1 MSNKYI
7 YTHKLTLSTFN
18 LNHNSYTMKISSFIV
33 TIIIIS
39 FSMSVF
45 GDDYSSIA
53 LKIPSLEDLSAIGDD
68 LSYSFYHERCHDVEG
83 IIYRKV
89 KEWVYKDPTLA
100 PSLLRLQYHDCVV
113 RGCDASILLDH
124 EGSEKTANASK
135 SLRGFEVIDDIKA
148 EIEKHCPR
156 TVSCADIL
164 TAVARDATVLA
175 GGPYWTVPYGRKD
188 GRLSLAKEAE
198 IVPKGSESV
207 TNLIEFFQ
215 SKGLNVLDL
224 VVLSGA
230 HTIGRA
236 TCESVQHR
244 LYDYKGTNKPDPSL
258 DPKYLNYLRR
268 KCRWASENVHLDG
281 ETPDTFDTQYYHNLK
296 KNMGLL
302 STDQLLYTDSR
313 TKPIA
318 TGLSFESSLFKNQF
332 GVSMVKLASILD
344 YTSQDDGEI
353 RVDCKYVN
361 QYS

>member
-1 MSNKYI
+1 MKMSSFFI
-7 YTHKLTLSTFN
+7 TIIVISLST
-18 LNHNSYTMKISSFIV
+18 M
-33 TIIIIS
+33 
-39 FSMSVF
+39 VF
-45 GDDYSSIA
+45 ADDYSSMA
-53 LKIPSLEDLSAIGDD
+53 LKVPTLKDLSAIGDD

-89 KEWVYKDPTLA
+89 KEWVYKDPSLA

-113 RGCDASILLDH
+113 R
-124 EGSEKTANASK
+124 
-135 SLRGFEVIDDIKA
+135 
-148 EIEKHCPR
+148 
-156 TVSCADIL
+156 
-164 TAVARDATVLA
+164 
-175 GGPYWTVPYGRKD
+175 
-188 GRLSLAKEAE
+188 
-198 IVPKGSESV
+198 
-207 TNLIEFFQ
+207 
-215 SKGLNVLDL
+215 GLNVLDL

-244 LYDYKGTNKPDPSL
+244 LYDYKGTNRPDPSL

-296 KNMGLL
+296 KNLGLL
-302 STDQLLYTDSR
+302 STDQLLYSDSR

-332 GVSMVKLASILD
+332 GVSMVKLSSILD

-361 QYS
+361 H